1 VIGGTPQVEGE
12 ENKDSE
18 NKEKEKENQEK
29 KAEDKIEEEKKP
41 EEKPKKK
48 ANFSFIKKKELRIIH
63 QILQIKKS
71 KIQIINLLLM
81 MMIYPN

>member
-1 VIGGTPQVEGE
+1 MEHL
-12 ENKDSE
+12 KL
-18 NKEKEKENQEK
+18 KEKRIKILKIRK
-29 KAEDKIEEEKKP
+29 KKKKIKKKKTEDKIEEEKKP

-48 ANFSFIKKKELRIIH
+48 RIFLLLKEKELRIIH